1 MIAGLA
7 PIIGAASSIDI
18 TLVAIVSV
26 VLLVILVAAALA
38 SRRGVV
44 LALVALVFLVLGGV
58 RTRDAMSLRLN
69 SWQPA
74 TEVVAIDE
82 VIPHDATIGFR
93 FVRESDKPNVSW
105 DDQRR
110 RAQLY
115 QFALPHPRFERDRGL
130 DDDVGPYVFAP
141 TNDKLLKAAGGRIL
155 WTDPRVKVSLWL
167 EPASPP
173 LRRVS

>member
-1 MIAGLA
+1 LA
-7 PIIGAASSIDI
+7 PIIGSASSIDI
-18 TLVAIVSV
+18 GHVATVSLVLMALFV
-26 VLLVILVAAALA
+26 VAALA
-38 SRRGVV
+38 SRRGVA
-44 LALVALVFLVLGGV
+44 LALVALAFLAVGGV

-74 TEVVAIDE
+74 TEVVAIDDL
-82 VIPHDATIGFR
+82 IPPDATLGFR
-93 FVRESDKPNVSW
+93 FVREDDKPNVNW

-115 QFALPHPRFERDRGL
+115 QFALPNHRFERDRGI

-141 TNDKLLKAAGGRIL
+141 TNDKILKAAGGTIL

-167 EPASPP
+167 EPASPEAGAA
-173 LRRVS
+173 S